1 MSALIHEIQAI
12 RSLRKNVRN
21 QPLSDAVMKAM
32 EMIHQ
37 SIAGSSDAP
46 SSSSKKSEWR
56 SNHHASSSAS
66 SSQSSNF
73 RGNNV
78 SHPSPSNNGSRNG
91 FFGNSRNHSNNVNAF
106 TDASRRFR
114 SAAPQ
119 PPQKE
124 AVVSVPLE
132 QHAGEDIADKKD
144 EDGFEVVRRPNRTG
158 GGNGRKNDHSV
169 AATAAASS
177 EPQTAIFRSAPPQKY
192 VSRFRKESDQ
202 VEDII
207 LNKILLGKLNKF
219 SAKNYAEI
227 KEFITHII
235 DSGETEMIKCF
246 MKLVFEKAASE
257 EMFCPLYARL
267 LSELSAKYPILLE
280 EMKNLYVQYMEIF
293 EEVPANASDESY
305 QELCQRNVEKKY
317 RRGYSQFLAELIKY
331 NVISTDVFMCVV
343 NTIIHQ
349 VELNLTNK
357 ESVKLIEEYADCLMK
372 IVKAIKT
379 KSLPAQ
385 AKDGSDSDTESG
397 EIHSEELMT
406 EIRRILRESYI
417 DRIQPLTV
425 RQAENVGLSNKARF
439 TFLDIFEA
447 IQRFTI

>member
-12 RSLRKNVRN
+12 RSLRKNIRN
-21 QPLSDAVMKAM
+21 QPLPDAVMKAM
-32 EMIHQ
+32 DMIHQ
-37 SIAGSSDAP
+37 SILGSQDSG
-46 SSSSKKSEWR
+46 SSKKSDWR
-56 SNHHASSSAS
+56 GGNHSTT

-73 RGNNV
+73 RGNNM
-78 SHPSPSNNGSRNG
+78 SYSSPSSSGPRGG
-91 FFGNSRNHSNNVNAF
+91 FFGNQRNN
-106 TDASRRFR
+106 DAPRRFR
-114 SAAPQ
+114 NSNQ
-119 PPQKE
+119 PQKE
-124 AVVSVPLE
+124 VVSVPLE
-132 QHAGEDIADKKD
+132 QHTGEDIADKKD
-144 EDGFEVVRRPNRTG
+144 EDGYEVVRRSNRSG
-158 GGNGRKNDHSV
+158 ARKNEHHNV
-169 AATAAASS
+169 AATPASS
-177 EPQTAIFRSAPPQKY
+177 NEQHPAVFRTAPPQKY

-235 DSGETEMIKCF
+235 DNGETEMIKCF

-267 LSELSAKYPILLE
+267 LSELSSKYPILLE

-293 EEVPANASDESY
+293 EEVPSNASDESY

-357 ESVKLIEEYADCLMK
+357 ESTKLIEEYADCLMK

-379 KSLPAQ
+379 ESSSVKNEV
-385 AKDGSDSDTESG
+385 DSDTESN
-397 EIHSEELMT
+397 ELEVKSEDLML
-406 EIRRILRESYI
+406 EIRRILRDSFI

-425 RQAENVGLSNKARF
+425 RQVDNVGLSNKARF

-447 IQRFTI
+447 IQQFKI